1 MEGGLA
7 CKGQHARF
15 EGKVE
20 LDVSETERQEEMA
33 EKRRLR
39 MKKVGTLKLREA
51 RTNIGR
57 HKTGQGRRG

>member
-7 CKGQHARF
+7 CKGQHAGF

-20 LDVSETERQEEMA
+20 LDMNENERQEEMA

-39 MKKVGTLKLREA
+39 MKKGS
-51 RTNIGR
+51 
-57 HKTGQGRRG
+57 